1 MKEENPK
8 DNTVLVVTLLTSTV
22 LQINHPGRNQP
33 LQYSDYHC
41 TAATPPSKGG
51 ENVMN
56 ERNCNINNRLPLLIL
71 PVEFFFKLLR
81 LTAIGQA
88 PPGVWG

>member
-1 MKEENPK
+1 MKEENSK

-41 TAATPPSKGG
+41 TAATPPSKGEPAPLRRG
-51 ENVMN
+51 E
-56 ERNCNINNRLPLLIL
+56 
-71 PVEFFFKLLR
+71 
-81 LTAIGQA
+81 TSSSH
-88 PPGVWG
+88 